1 WSNPLYN
8 YNYATKTTASIGA
21 AIAFSLGRTRNQQ
34 FVERHTLNGLSP
46 GGSEI
51 IMVEMSLDTQIGVLA
66 ACPGGGTV
74 VVEVFDPLG
83 QSIGS
88 KIVETYGSET
98 PFKVNVNTTWVG
110 LHQVRITNAGS
121 STVSCE
127 VEIDYETDIE
137 GDTVP
142 DSEHWWYN
150 AYNVDS
156 DSDGISDGEEEEI
169 GSDPTDADQDDDGL
183 TDYEEVQIYGTDYNN
198 NDTDSDMM
206 PDGYEILMGH
216 DPRVRDGDEDPD
228 FDGLLNLDEYLHGTM
243 YNDSDTD
250 SDLILDG
257 WEVLY
262 GLDPLRDDA
271 NEDPDG
277 DTLSNLYEYRAGYDP
292 MVFDGPLTSVIPM
305 TLGTVFSLVIVV
317 GWYARKRLQG
327 RG

>member
-1 WSNPLYN
+1 
-8 YNYATKTTASIGA
+8 
-21 AIAFSLGRTRNQQ
+21 
-34 FVERHTLNGLSP
+34 
-46 GGSEI
+46 
-51 IMVEMSLDTQIGVLA
+51 
-66 ACPGGGTV
+66 
-74 VVEVFDPLG
+74 
-83 QSIGS
+83 
-88 KIVETYGSET
+88 
-98 PFKVNVNTTWVG
+98 
-110 LHQVRITNAGS
+110 
-121 STVSCE
+121 
-127 VEIDYETDIE
+127 
-137 GDTVP
+137 
-142 DSEHWWYN
+142 
-150 AYNVDS
+150 
-156 DSDGISDGEEEEI
+156 EEI